1 MYLTKRSNG
10 IYHIHFFKSNGK
22 PTTITTGTK
31 SKREAIQFLQK
42 FQIEKKRK
50 PEFFLNDIKQKFLIH
65 SESIHS
71 PKTNRDYKLTFDKF
85 LHFTGNQ
92 IVSEITANQVNEYLQ
107 FRIKDSSLYQ
117 GRKDYINLKSFFN
130 WCIRFEF
137 TDKNPLDKIK
147 RIKTPEKQPL
157 YFTKKEFAKLCKVI
171 SRNKDFDLLD
181 LTIFAAY
188 TGLRRGEL
196 LNLKWNQIDIDS
208 KMLFLNNTD
217 FVTKSKKVRTIPL
230 SRKAIAVLKRRNRI
244 NEFVFS
250 RNGEKFDGDFATQ
263 KFKKYVID
271 AEVNNKLHFHSLR
284 HTFASWLV
292 QKDVP
297 IQKVSMLLGHSDLST
312 TQIYAH
318 LTVNDLQKSVSV
330 L

>member
-10 IYHIHFFKSNGK
+10 IYHIHFFKLDGK

-31 SKREAIQFLQK
+31 SKKEALGFLQK
-42 FQIEKKRK
+42 FQIQKNRK

-71 PKTNRDYKLTFDKF
+71 PKTNRDYKLTLEKF
-85 LHFTGNQ
+85 LKFNGNH

-137 TDKNPLDKIK
+137 TDSNPLDKIK
-147 RIKTPEKQPL
+147 CIKAPEKQPL
-157 YFTKKEFAKLCKVI
+157 FFTKKDFAKLCKVI
-171 SRNKDFDLLD
+171 SQNKDSDLLD
-181 LTIFAAY
+181 LIIFAVY

-217 FVTKSKKVRTIPL
+217 FITKSKKIRTVPL
-230 SRKAIAVLKRRNRI
+230 SRKAISVIKRRNRI
-244 NEFVFS
+244 DEFVFS
-250 RNGEKFDGDFATQ
+250 RNGERLDGDFVTQ
-263 KFKKYVID
+263 KFKKYVIV
-271 AEVNNKLHFHSLR
+271 AEVNSKLHFHSLR

-297 IQKVSMLLGHSDLST
+297 IQKVSKLLGHSDLSV

-318 LTVNDLQKSVSV
+318 LTVNDLQSSVSV
-330 L
+330 I

>member
-10 IYHIHFFKSNGK
+10 IYHIQFFKLDGK

-31 SKREAIQFLQK
+31 SKKEALQFLQK
-42 FQIEKKRK
+42 FQIEKNRK
-50 PEFFLNDIKQKFLIH
+50 PEFYLKDIKQKFLVH

-71 PKTNRDYKLTFDKF
+71 PKTNRDYKLTLDKF
-85 LHFTGNQ
+85 LHFTGNK
-92 IVSEITANQVNEYLQ
+92 IVSDITVNQVNEYLQ
-107 FRIKDSSLYQ
+107 HRIKESSTYQ

-130 WCIRFEF
+130 WCKRLDF
-137 TDKNPLDKIK
+137 TEINPLDKIK
-147 RIKTPEKQPL
+147 RIKVPEKQPL
-157 YFTKKEFAKLCKVI
+157 FFTKKEFAKLCKVI
-171 SRNKDFDLLD
+171 SQNKDSDLLD
-181 LTIFAAY
+181 LTIFAVY

-217 FVTKSKKVRTIPL
+217 FITKSKKIRTVPL
-230 SRKAIAVLKRRNRI
+230 SKKVIAVIKRRNRI
-244 NEFVFS
+244 DEFVFS
-250 RNGEKFDGDFATQ
+250 RNGEKLDGDFVTQ

-271 AEVNNKLHFHSLR
+271 AEVNSKLHFHSLR

-297 IQKVSMLLGHSDLST
+297 IQKVSKLLGHSDLSV

-318 LTVNDLQKSVSV
+318 LTVNDLQSSVSV
-330 L
+330 I